1 MVTLGLVS
9 GGAFIGAGTDGI
21 DSDGAGAM
29 CGAVL
34 VCAIAFD
41 ASAQETHRMR
51 GRSTD
56 M

>member
-21 DSDGAGAM
+21 DSDGAM